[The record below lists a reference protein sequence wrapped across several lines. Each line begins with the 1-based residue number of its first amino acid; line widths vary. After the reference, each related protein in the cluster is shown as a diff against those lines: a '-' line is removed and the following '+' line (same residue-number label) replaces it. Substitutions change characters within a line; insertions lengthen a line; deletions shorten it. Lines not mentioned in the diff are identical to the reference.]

1 MSQIGPS
8 VRKISTGNFCV
19 TVVPLKRMT
28 WADEATVMNAVLA
41 AMNVNKVFIGRVP
54 NESVKVFVSAE

>member
-1 MSQIGPS
+1 
-8 VRKISTGNFCV
+8 V
-19 TVVPLKRMT
+19 TVVPLKRIT